1 MFVLFPSVQEEVW
14 AHATNERF
22 ERLGFV
28 LIFIIVNAF

>member
-1 MFVLFPSVQEEVW
+1 VQEEVW